1 MASNQ
6 EMEAGPTR
14 GLPSQNASYHQ
25 SGRGSN
31 VGLLLVLGSGQ
42 YLQLCCRELC
52 SQGAPMMQGLSLC
65 QTKGGLIP
73 EICVI
78 FFFCP
83 MSLVTFAGVRYG
95 METKGVPKEVFP
107 KKQDTKDLFQFF
119 SEFMISVGDAMLGE
133 LSPKAKQS
141 NFIASNMSGA
151 CSIAGELRQCVSS
164 KQEDFQGRQNCWLDE
179 I

>member
-1 MASNQ
+1 
-6 EMEAGPTR
+6 MEWRPR
-14 GLPSQNASYHQ
+14 G
-25 SGRGSN
+25 
-31 VGLLLVLGSGQ
+31 
-42 YLQLCCRELC
+42 
-52 SQGAPMMQGLSLC
+52 
-65 QTKGGLIP
+65 
-73 EICVI
+73 
-78 FFFCP
+78 
-83 MSLVTFAGVRYG
+83 
-95 METKGVPKEVFP
+95 FP
-107 KKQDTKDLFQFF
+107 KKFFQRSRTPRIFSNF